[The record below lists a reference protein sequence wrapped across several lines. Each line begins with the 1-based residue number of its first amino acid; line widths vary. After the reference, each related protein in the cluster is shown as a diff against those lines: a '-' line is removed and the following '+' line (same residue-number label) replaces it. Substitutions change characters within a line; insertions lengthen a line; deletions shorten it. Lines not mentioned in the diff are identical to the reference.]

1 MKVSQITGYSV
12 LSGNN
17 IQKKKTNAAPSFK
30 SSLSEVERTLARK
43 NIKTNFNGSLFV
55 AECSEKVVWLFQK
68 LYGKSCLPRAINFV
82 SLKTIVHGKEMNDYG
97 IYGFF
102 DRTTDD
108 ITFNS
113 NMHCFENMEALKK
126 KSKSA
131 RGLVFNEYSSLHP
144 ACTFVHEF
152 AHSAHKDNIRK
163 QGRNPDYVMPILRT
177 MQIPTP
183 VGRLI
188 TRFKLG
194 DYSLCDIKHG
204 GLNEF
209 MAERA
214 THDICDALTPD
225 RWLYWRPVETVNYSN
240 IFQRKWNCRYTSPQ
254 SYLDYYTQQI
264 WNGDIKMSMEAA
276 DRIRIYLEEIDRQT
290 EAARLKQKSFWGVV
304 DLVNAKI
311 GYQAKWLDERN
322 WLGYSVEF
330 RVKKNDKN

>member
-1 MKVSQITGYSV
+1 
-12 LSGNN
+12 
-17 IQKKKTNAAPSFK
+17 
-30 SSLSEVERTLARK
+30 
-43 NIKTNFNGSLFV
+43 
-55 AECSEKVVWLFQK
+55 
-68 LYGKSCLPRAINFV
+68 
-82 SLKTIVHGKEMNDYG
+82 
-97 IYGFF
+97 
-102 DRTTDD
+102 
-108 ITFNS
+108 
-113 NMHCFENMEALKK
+113 
-126 KSKSA
+126 
-131 RGLVFNEYSSLHP
+131 
-144 ACTFVHEF
+144 
-152 AHSAHKDNIRK
+152 
-163 QGRNPDYVMPILRT
+163 
-177 MQIPTP
+177 
-183 VGRLI
+183 
-188 TRFKLG
+188 
-194 DYSLCDIKHG
+194 
-204 GLNEF
+204 

-264 WNGDIKMSMEAA
+264 WNGDIKMSMEAV